1 MLLRSVLF
9 APATL
14 PDVADKLARSAPDIA
29 VIDLEDAVPE
39 SGKSEGRAAAAAAL
53 DRFADG
59 GPPMFVRIN
68 PVGSPWWREDAALA
82 AHAAVSGVVVPKLER
97 PGHVEALAKQLR
109 AEGVER
115 PCVVAGIETARGV
128 LDVRRLLRAPVAAVY
143 FGAEDLIAD
152 VGGRRT
158 EDGDEVLFARSQV
171 ALAARVAGLA
181 AIDQAVVALGDEER
195 FRSDAATGAA
205 LGYTG
210 KLCIHPSQVAWAN
223 RAFEPTA
230 EEVDRSR
237 RLLAAYEAAARNGA
251 GAVRFE
257 GQMVDAPMVEHAR
270 RLLAASQAKRA
281 SV

>member
-53 DRFADG
+53 DRCADD

-97 PGHVEALAKQLR
+97 SGHVEALAKQLR

-115 PCVVAGIETARGV
+115 PRVIAGIETARGV

-205 LGYTG
+205 LGYAG

-257 GQMVDAPMVEHAR
+257 GQMVDAPMVEHAQ
-270 RLLAASQAKRA
+270 RLLAASEAKRA